1 MTVADRSADLLPEL
15 VTLRRELHQIPEV
28 GLDNPQTQQRV
39 LAALEGLPLEI
50 TTGTGT
56 TSVVAVLRGGR
67 PGPTVLLRG
76 DMDGLPVAERS
87 GVDFASTTGTMHA
100 CGHDL
105 HVAGLVG
112 AARLLCERQAE
123 LPGSVVFMFQPG
135 EEGYGGAKVMLD
147 EGLLEASGQKP
158 VAAYGIHV
166 CPGEAGVFWQRSGP
180 ILAGSN
186 TLHITVTGKGGH
198 GSQPHT
204 AIDPVAALVAIAGE
218 LQTMVTR
225 RFSVFD
231 PVVLTI
237 TQLSAGDAVNVIPDT
252 ASLGATVRTLSA
264 QSTEAMG
271 RESARLAE
279 GIAAAHGCTAQVDF
293 RLQYPVTV
301 NDADESAWVR
311 EELAAEFGADRIE
324 ERPDPLM
331 GSEDFSFVLQ
341 EVPGTFFFLQC
352 SPPEVDLENAA
363 WNHSPEV
370 LFDDGVLGDQA
381 RALAHLAWR
390 RLERAAGDAGA
401 SAGGSETDAAGPVG
415 EERPR

>member
-1 MTVADRSADLLPEL
+1 MTFADRSAALLPEL
-15 VTLRRELHQIPEV
+15 VALRRELHQIPEV

-39 LAALEGLPLEI
+39 LSALDGLPLEV

-76 DMDGLPVAERS
+76 DMDGLPVAERT
-87 GVDFASTTGTMHA
+87 GLDFASTTGTMHA

-135 EEGYGGAKVMLD
+135 EEGYGGAKVMLE
-147 EGLLEASGQKP
+147 EGLLEASGEKP

-166 CPGEAGVFWQRSGP
+166 CPGERGVFWQRSGP

-204 AIDPVAALVAIAGE
+204 AVDPVAALVAIAAD

-264 QSTEAMG
+264 ESTETMA
-271 RESARLAE
+271 REATRLAE
-279 GIAAAHGCTAQVDF
+279 GVAAAHGCTAEVDF
-293 RLQYPVTV
+293 QRQYPVTV
-301 NDADESAWVR
+301 NDAAESAWVLG
-311 EELAAEFGADRIE
+311 ELAAEFGSARVE

-341 EVPGTFFFLQC
+341 EVPGTFFFFQC
-352 SPPEVDLENAA
+352 SPPELDLETVA

-370 LFDDGVLGDQA
+370 VFDDSVLGDQA
-381 RALAHLAWR
+381 RALAHLAWE
-390 RLERAAGDAGA
+390 RLHRESGA
-401 SAGGSETDAAGPVG
+401 DTTATQDTG
-415 EERPR
+415 EDTPR